1 MRLDKFLKVS
11 RIIKRRSVA
20 KEIADQGRITVN
32 GRAAKSSSNVA
43 LGDQLIIKFGNKTE
57 TIKINK
63 IIETTKKMKLNR
75 CMRFW
80 TKAIK
85 RTFVRE
91 LTKFNKHVT
100 NPFKQ
105 Y

>member
-32 GRAAKSSSNVA
+32 GRASKSSSNVA

-63 IIETTKKMKLNR
+63 IIETTKKDEAEQMYEILDESYKEDFRKGVN
-75 CMRFW
+75 
-80 TKAIK
+80 
-85 RTFVRE
+85 
-91 LTKFNKHVT
+91 
-100 NPFKQ
+100 
-105 Y
+105 